1 MGIFN
6 IFKPKK
12 KVANLKM
19 RVSVEEQIIV
29 LSNLG
34 IKPKQDGY
42 VDWICYEWSRDAVE
56 ADPYNLMLFSLG
68 GERESGDKWER
79 LSDDVYSFDTECV
92 EDDDVYA
99 DIFIN
104 LAALSKG
111 VFSVTSVS
119 SAVEH
124 ENHSAS
130 ISFVYNNA
138 NYNWNLK
145 YDDDWFDKD
154 VVNRINQLVSEMN
167 PIRSFYTC
175 SPGQNLTTLFT
186 SQDVIEKVNSLVT
199 IPFILGT

>member
-42 VDWICYEWSRDAVE
+42 VDWICYEWGRDAVE
-56 ADPYNLMLFSLG
+56 ADPYTLMLFSLG

-138 NYNWNLK
+138 NYNWNLQ

-154 VVNRINQLVSEMN
+154 VVNRINQLVSERDST
-167 PIRSFYTC
+167 RSFYTC
-175 SPGQNLTTLFT
+175 SPDQNLTTLFT